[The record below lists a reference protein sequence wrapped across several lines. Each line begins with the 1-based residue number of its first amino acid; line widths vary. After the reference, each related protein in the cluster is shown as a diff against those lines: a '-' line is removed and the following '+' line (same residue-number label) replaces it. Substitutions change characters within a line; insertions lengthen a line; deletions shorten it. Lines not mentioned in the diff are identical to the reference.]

1 MFNPNSVAGT
11 PNVTRNSAPAA
22 GTFVKASAAPA
33 NPAPSAAP
41 APAPKPAAPALD
53 ISAQKDSSE
62 YKSYWGKHD
71 VYESKSGKSLEKFL
85 KEDFNGKKS

>member
-1 MFNPNSVAGT
+1 MAQNIGG
-11 PNVTRNSAPAA
+11 APKGFAD
-22 GTFVKASAAPA
+22 TQSSSKP
-33 NPAPSAAP
+33 AP
-41 APAPKPAAPALD
+41 APAPRPAAPALD